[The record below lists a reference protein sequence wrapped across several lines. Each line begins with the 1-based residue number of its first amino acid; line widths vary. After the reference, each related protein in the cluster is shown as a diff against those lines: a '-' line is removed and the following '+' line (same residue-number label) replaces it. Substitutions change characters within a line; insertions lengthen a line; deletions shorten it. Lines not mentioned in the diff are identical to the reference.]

1 MYWILNLKSLD
12 STNSNITRI
21 VLKYKCKRNILF
33 LKRYFNPSITF
44 LYQKVFQMCFNCK
57 LQGYLLKLIGIITSC
72 NSEWHI
78 KESEG
83 MFVTWLDEAKRDKK
97 IAKQSAKPIILW
109 RKVKHPWKE
118 SYTIVKIT
126 YYG

>member
-1 MYWILNLKSLD
+1 M
-12 STNSNITRI
+12 
-21 VLKYKCKRNILF
+21 
-33 LKRYFNPSITF
+33 
-44 LYQKVFQMCFNCK
+44 FQMCFNCK

-83 MFVTWLDEAKRDKK
+83 MFVTWLDEAKGDKK

-126 YYG
+126 YYV

>member
-1 MYWILNLKSLD
+1 
-12 STNSNITRI
+12 
-21 VLKYKCKRNILF
+21 
-33 LKRYFNPSITF
+33 
-44 LYQKVFQMCFNCK
+44 
-57 LQGYLLKLIGIITSC
+57 
-72 NSEWHI
+72 
-78 KESEG
+78 
-83 MFVTWLDEAKRDKK
+83 MFASWLDEAKRDKK